1 MNELDLNQLEETLE
15 EKRAALLSRVRVKG
29 DTDSS
34 SAINPDQS
42 DRAQDYFLQE
52 RHAGLRI
59 RLQET
64 LHQVEAALQRLN
76 DGSYGK
82 CTRCG
87 EQISTARLEALPYA
101 ELCIRCQNLGE
112 MQEHYKY

>member
-1 MNELDLNQLEETLE
+1 MNEFDLDQLEERLE
-15 EKRAALLSRVRVKG
+15 EKRAVLLSRVRVK
-29 DTDSS
+29 DDADSS
-34 SAINPDQS
+34 GVMNPDRS
-42 DRAQDYFLQE
+42 DRAQDFFLQE

-87 EQISTARLEALPYA
+87 EQISTGRLEALPYA
-101 ELCIRCQNLGE
+101 ELCIQCQKLEE
-112 MQEHYKY
+112 MQENYKY